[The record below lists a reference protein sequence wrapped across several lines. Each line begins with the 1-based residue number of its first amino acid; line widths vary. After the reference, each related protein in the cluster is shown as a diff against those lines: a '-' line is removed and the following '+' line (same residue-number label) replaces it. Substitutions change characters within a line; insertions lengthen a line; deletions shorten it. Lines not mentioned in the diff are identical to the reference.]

1 MDSLLLEMAN
11 CAIKG
16 GVRAV
21 LDFFTRFN
29 KLAILGVSGDPKAFS
44 RQAYA
49 FLRAQGYE
57 LFPVNP
63 HLDSIEGQ
71 PCYKSL
77 ELVPPVRAAVF
88 FTRPRVT
95 EQLLPICKAQG
106 IENVWFQQGSADQAV
121 HEVAAGLGI
130 KFDDSCVFLH
140 HAKAGFPHNVH
151 RFIVRVLGKDL
162 S

>member
-1 MDSLLLEMAN
+1 M
-11 CAIKG
+11 
-16 GVRAV
+16 

-29 KLAILGVSGDPKAFS
+29 KLAILGVSSDPKSFS

-57 LFPVNP
+57 LYPVNP

-77 ELVPPVRAAVF
+77 ELVPPVQAAVF

-106 IENVWFQQGSADQAV
+106 IQDVWFQQGSADKAV
-121 HEVAAGLGI
+121 HKAATELGI
-130 KFDDSCVFLH
+130 KFNDSCVFLH

-151 RFIVRVLGKDL
+151 RFIVRALGKDL